1 MQQPEPVMSGH
12 SSSPTHPNP
21 PTHAGPAT
29 HDTPPSHPT
38 PSSAA
43 DPAAA
48 AQTAAPADERPA
60 GGSAAHPP
68 ASRRRGISRQS
79 KIVLAGAAA
88 ALLAIVVITV
98 ATAGSKA
105 TLPRTPPAAKA
116 FTLSLLG
123 HPGQHVSLAAFAGR
137 PLIINF
143 FASWC
148 PPCKHETPL
157 LARFYR
163 DSGGRTLII
172 GIDANDQAGP
182 AEKFV
187 QSAGVSYPVGSDPF
201 PAPVTTSYGVFGLP
215 QTFFLNARHRIVK
228 HVIGGVTLAELKAG
242 VAVMDARS

>member
-1 MQQPEPVMSGH
+1 MSGQP
-12 SSSPTHPNP
+12 SQPTHPS
-21 PTHAGPAT
+21 PAT
-29 HDTPPSHPT
+29 HATPGP
-38 PSSAA
+38 AA
-43 DPAAA
+43 DDSAP
-48 AQTAAPADERPA
+48 AQTDERPA

-68 ASRRRGISRQS
+68 AGRRRRIGRQS
-79 KIVLAGAAA
+79 KIVLVGAAV

-105 TLPRTPPAAKA
+105 APPRTPPAAKA

-123 HPGQHVSLAAFAGR
+123 HPGQHISLAAYAGR

-148 PPCKHETPL
+148 PPCQHETPL

-172 GIDANDQAGP
+172 GIDANDEAGP

-201 PAPVTTSYGVFGLP
+201 PAPVTTSYGVLGLP

-228 HVIGGVTLAELKAG
+228 HVIGAVTLAELKAG
-242 VAVMDARS
+242 VALMDARS

>member
-1 MQQPEPVMSGH
+1 MSGP
-12 SSSPTHPNP
+12 SSQPTQ
-21 PTHAGPAT
+21 ASPAT
-29 HDTPPSHPT
+29 GDL
-38 PSSAA
+38 AA
-43 DPAAA
+43 DASAPAG
-48 AQTAAPADERPA
+48 QTAAQADHRPA
-60 GGSAAHPP
+60 GSAAQPR
-68 ASRRRGISRQS
+68 AGRRHGISRQS

-105 TLPRTPPAAKA
+105 TPPRTPPAAKA

-123 HPGQHVSLAAFAGR
+123 HPGQHVSLAAYAGR

-148 PPCKHETPL
+148 TPCKHETPL

-163 DSGGRTLII
+163 DSGGRTLIV
-172 GIDANDQAGP
+172 GIDANDEAGP

-228 HVIGGVTLAELKAG
+228 HVIGAVTLAELKAG

>member
-1 MQQPEPVMSGH
+1 MSGQ
-12 SSSPTHPNP
+12 SSQPPHPAP
-21 PTHAGPAT
+21 AADAPDARADDQPAGGPA
-29 HDTPPSHPT
+29 
-38 PSSAA
+38 AR
-43 DPAAA
+43 PAAA
-48 AQTAAPADERPA
+48 
-60 GGSAAHPP
+60 
-68 ASRRRGISRQS
+68 RRRGISRQS
-79 KIVLAGAAA
+79 KIVLVGAAV

-105 TLPRTPPAAKA
+105 TPPRTPPAAAKA
-116 FTLSLLG
+116 FTVSLLG
-123 HPGQHVSLAAFAGR
+123 HPGQHVSLAAYAGR

-148 PPCKHETPL
+148 TPCQHETPL

-172 GIDANDQAGP
+172 GIDANDEAGP

-187 QSAGVSYPVGSDPF
+187 QAAGVSYPVGSDPF

-228 HVIGGVTLAELKAG
+228 HVIGAVTVAELKAG
-242 VAVMDARS
+242 VALMDARS

>member
-1 MQQPEPVMSGH
+1 MSGQ
-12 SSSPTHPNP
+12 S
-21 PTHAGPAT
+21 
-29 HDTPPSHPT
+29 SHPT
-38 PSSAA
+38 PPTAA
-43 DPAAA
+43 DARSAPAAG
-48 AQTAAPADERPA
+48 PAVDPA
-60 GGSAAHPP
+60 GGSAAVPP

-105 TLPRTPPAAKA
+105 PPPRTPPAAKA

-123 HPGQHVSLAAFAGR
+123 HPGQHVSLAAYAGR

-172 GIDANDQAGP
+172 GIDANDEPGP

-215 QTFFLNARHRIVK
+215 QTFFLNAKHRIVK
-228 HVIGGVTLAELKAG
+228 HVIGAVSLAELKAG

>member
-1 MQQPEPVMSGH
+1 MSGQF
-12 SSSPTHPNP
+12 SNPNP
-21 PTHAGPAT
+21 TPAAPADAPAT
-29 HDTPPSHPT
+29 
-38 PSSAA
+38 AA
-43 DPAAA
+43 RAAA
-48 AQTAAPADERPA
+48 AQAAGQAEGRPA

-68 ASRRRGISRQS
+68 AGRRRGISRQS
-79 KIVLAGAAA
+79 KIVLAGAAV

-105 TLPRTPPAAKA
+105 APPRTPPAAQA

-123 HPGQHVSLAAFAGR
+123 HPGQHVSLAAYAGR

-148 PPCKHETPL
+148 PPCRHETPL

-187 QSAGVSYPVGSDPF
+187 QSAGVSYPVGSDPY
-201 PAPVTTSYGVFGLP
+201 PAPVTTSYGVLGLP

-228 HVIGGVTLAELKAG
+228 HVIGAVTLADLKAG
-242 VAVMDARS
+242 VAMMDARS